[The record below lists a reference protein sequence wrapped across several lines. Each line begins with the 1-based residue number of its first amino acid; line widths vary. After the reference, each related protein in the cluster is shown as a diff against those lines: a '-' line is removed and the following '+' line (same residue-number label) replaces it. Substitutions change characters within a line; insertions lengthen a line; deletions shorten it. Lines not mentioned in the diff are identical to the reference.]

1 MTDTDRALLCDAM
14 LGSLARLLRMCGY
27 DTAYALDRGLE
38 ADDAVAALA
47 RREGRVLLTRD
58 HELAARV
65 DGAVRLDA
73 RDVDAQLAEL
83 DAAGFTL
90 SLDEPARCG
99 ACNGPLAALEAGATR
114 PEHAPAD
121 RPLWRCRDCGKHF
134 WRGSHWTA
142 VAERLP

>member
-1 MTDTDRALLCDAM
+1 MTDTDRPLLCDAM
-14 LGSLARLLRMCGY
+14 LGSLARVLRMCGY
-27 DTAYALDRGLE
+27 DTAYALDRGVE

-47 RREGRVLLTRD
+47 RQEDRLLLTRD
-58 HELAARV
+58 RELAARV

-73 RDVDAQLAEL
+73 RAVDDQLAAL
-83 DAAGFTL
+83 AAAGFTL

-99 ACNGPLAALEAGATR
+99 ACNGPLEALGSGATR

-121 RPLWRCRDCGKHF
+121 RPLWRCRDCAKHF